1 MRLKENKII
10 IRMKED
16 YIYRSFFFLIISSF
30 ITLGFTIY
38 NIYLAVTYKFV
49 WNIGISVYYAL
60 LLCIRAYII
69 FSEYKLNKDEFKKK
83 REYKRK
89 NIFLIQSILLLII
102 DLALIAP
109 ITLMVLQKKE
119 IHYSNIH
126 AITIATYTCY
136 KIVQSTRNY
145 VKTRK
150 LNNLSIRTIRC
161 VNFIDSLVSVL
172 SLQYTLIMTFSD
184 ESTTDMLRLGATS
197 SFVIWIFIVLISILN
212 LINAIKIKKDRL

>member
-1 MRLKENKII
+1 MIINIGGDLTMRLKENKII

-60 LLCIRAYII
+60 LLCIRVYII

-89 NIFLIQSILLLII
+89 MS
-102 DLALIAP
+102 
-109 ITLMVLQKKE
+109 VL
-119 IHYSNIH
+119 
-126 AITIATYTCY
+126 
-136 KIVQSTRNY
+136 
-145 VKTRK
+145 
-150 LNNLSIRTIRC
+150 NLSA
-161 VNFIDSLVSVL
+161 
-172 SLQYTLIMTFSD
+172 TLK
-184 ESTTDMLRLGATS
+184 EE
-197 SFVIWIFIVLISILN
+197 
-212 LINAIKIKKDRL
+212 

>member
-60 LLCIRAYII
+60 LLCIRVYII

-89 NIFLIQSILLLII
+89 NIFLMQSILLLII

-119 IHYSNIH
+119 IHYSKIH

-136 KIVQSTRNY
+136 KIIQSTRNY

-161 VNFIDSLVSVL
+161 VNFIDSLVSIL

-184 ESTTDMLRLGATS
+184 ESTTDMLRLGVQAH
-197 SFVIWIFIVLISILN
+197 L
-212 LINAIKIKKDRL
+212 

>member
-1 MRLKENKII
+1 M
-10 IRMKED
+10 
-16 YIYRSFFFLIISSF
+16 
-30 ITLGFTIY
+30 
-38 NIYLAVTYKFV
+38 
-49 WNIGISVYYAL
+49 
-60 LLCIRAYII
+60 
-69 FSEYKLNKDEFKKK
+69 
-83 REYKRK
+83 
-89 NIFLIQSILLLII
+89 QSILLLII

-119 IHYSNIH
+119 IHYSKIH

-136 KIVQSTRNY
+136 KIIQSTRNY

-161 VNFIDSLVSVL
+161 VNFIDSLVSIL